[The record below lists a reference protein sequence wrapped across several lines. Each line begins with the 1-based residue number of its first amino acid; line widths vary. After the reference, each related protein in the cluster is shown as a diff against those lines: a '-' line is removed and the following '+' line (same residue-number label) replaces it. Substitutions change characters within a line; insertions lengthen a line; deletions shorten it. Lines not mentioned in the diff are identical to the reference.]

1 MKKNHYFAQYALC
14 IIITAVCL
22 HSSTYSQ
29 QNLYDPSVIQKI
41 EIEFSESDW
50 DYRLDTAKLGS
61 DGYLMAKK
69 VTINGIDFDS
79 VGVKYKGN
87 SSFDSTY
94 KKCPFNISLDEFKD
108 QSYSGYK
115 TLKLANCFSDPSM
128 IREVLSYS
136 IVNNYMESPKANFAK
151 IYINGT
157 YIGIYSNV
165 ESINKSFCSS
175 RFGSSK
181 GEFFSCSPMVIP
193 TPQTK
198 SNLKY
203 LEGKD
208 STSYFN
214 SYELK
219 SNFGWNSLVTL
230 CDSLS
235 NNPKSFSSILNYE
248 TVLWMLAVN
257 TALVNLDSYTGVFC
271 QNYYLYRNSEKK
283 WNVIP
288 WDYNMSFGGFPYV
301 GSSNTSMGALSLDK
315 LYQLSPEIHSKD
327 PYWPL
332 INIVMNDATL
342 KRKYYAH
349 LKTIVNEM
357 FVNTSYKQKAEE
369 LRNLIKQ
376 DVYEDNNKFYSNEQ
390 FDNSLS
396 SQVNVG
402 NYEVPGIEQLISSRV
417 TYLQSLPE
425 LTKSAPVYTIKPIAA
440 PVVNS
445 SVTVQVEAKDNSSIV
460 NVELYVRFGQYSSFT
475 RIPMYDDGKHN
486 DNSANDGTYGAN
498 FTMADNTAHY
508 YVYCENND
516 AGTYLPQR
524 ANKEYYTLKASA
536 KPIAIGDIVINEF
549 LASNS
554 KGTMNENGEYGDWI
568 ELYNNADVAID
579 MSAFTMSDDPT
590 KPSKY
595 TFPQNTLI
603 QPKNFLTIWADEND
617 DTEQYIH
624 CNFKLSS
631 SGEHII
637 LKDATGQTLDSIAY
651 GAQQAD
657 ISMGLCPDGSKNR
670 VALTEPSFNAVN
682 NCSGTMIT
690 DVHVNFI
697 KAKPQPAK
705 DFLTLHFDKEQTID
719 VTVINEL
726 GNILFSIPFANDITL
741 DTSTLPNGVYFARS
755 ASECIPFTIYK

>member
-1 MKKNHYFAQYALC
+1 MLF
-14 IIITAVCL
+14 IAVYVQN
-22 HSSTYSQ
+22 SMNAQ
-29 QNLYDPSVIQKI
+29 QNLYDPAIIQKI
-41 EIEFSESDW
+41 EIEFSEPDW

-69 VTINGIDFDS
+69 VIINGLDFDS

-115 TLKLANCFSDPSM
+115 TLKLANCYSDPSM

-151 IYINGT
+151 VYINGK

-219 SNFGWNSLVTL
+219 SSFGWNSLVTL

-235 NNPKSFSSILNYE
+235 NNPKSFSSALNYE

-301 GSSNTSMGALSLDK
+301 GSSNTSMGALSIEK

-332 INIVMNDATL
+332 INIVTNDATL
-342 KRKYYAH
+342 KRKFYAH

-357 FVNTSYKQKAEE
+357 FVNGSYKQKAEE

-402 NYEVPGIEQLISSRV
+402 NYEVPGIEQLVSSRV
-417 TYLQSLPE
+417 TYLQTLPE
-425 LTKSAPVYTIKPIAA
+425 ITQSAPEYTIKPIPA
-440 PVVNS
+440 PIVNAVVN
-445 SVTVQVEAKDNSSIV
+445 VQIEIKENTSIV
-460 NVELYVRFGQYSSFT
+460 NAELYVRFGQYSSFN
-475 RIPMYDDGKHN
+475 RIPMYDDGNHN
-486 DNSANDGTYGAN
+486 DNEANDGIYGAN
-498 FTMADNTAHY
+498 FTMADNIAHY
-508 YVYCENND
+508 YVYCENNN
-516 AGTYLPQR
+516 AGAYLPER
-524 ANKEYYTLKASA
+524 ANKEYFTLKASA
-536 KPIAIGDIVINEF
+536 EPIAVGDIVINEF

-554 KGTMNENGEYGDWI
+554 KGMLNESGEYGDWI

-579 MSAFTMSDDPT
+579 ISAFTMSDDPA

-603 QPKNFLTIWADEND
+603 QSKNFLTIWADEND
-617 DTEQYIH
+617 DSEQYIH

-631 SGEHII
+631 AGEYII

-651 GAQQAD
+651 GTQQAD
-657 ISMGLCPDGSKNR
+657 VSIGLCPDGSKNL
-670 VALTEPSFNAVN
+670 VTLSEPSFNTTN
-682 NCSGTMIT
+682 ICSSTRVT
-690 DVHVNFI
+690 DVPTNFI
-697 KAKPQPAK
+697 KVKPQPAK
-705 DFLTLHFDKEQTID
+705 DFLTLSFDGNLATEITI
-719 VTVINEL
+719 VNAL
-726 GNILFSIPFANDITL
+726 GSVLFSTPFANEIVLDI
-741 DTSTLPNGVYFARS
+741 SVLPNGIYYARTANES
-755 ASECIPFTIYK
+755 IRFTIYK